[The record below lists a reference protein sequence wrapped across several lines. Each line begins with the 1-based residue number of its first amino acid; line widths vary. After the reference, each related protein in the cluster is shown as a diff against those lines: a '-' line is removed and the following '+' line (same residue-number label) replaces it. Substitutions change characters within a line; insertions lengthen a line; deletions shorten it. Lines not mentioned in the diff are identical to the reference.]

1 MRDYKFWV
9 FVAVIGLVMSV
20 TVRLI
25 AESVSGDSRKAEFI
39 EGQLSVLND
48 RMIKLESKTH
58 PATSKRFNSDDADR
72 QETRIAECVDSGG
85 PMIPCLEKKKQG
97 K

>member
-1 MRDYKFWV
+1 
-9 FVAVIGLVMSV
+9 MSL

-25 AESVSGDSRKAEFI
+25 AESVSGDVRKVEYM

-58 PATSKRFNSDDADR
+58 PATSKRFNSDDAAR
-72 QETRIAECVDSGG
+72 METRIADCVDSGT
-85 PMIPCLEKKKQG
+85 PMHPCLEAKK
-97 K
+97 